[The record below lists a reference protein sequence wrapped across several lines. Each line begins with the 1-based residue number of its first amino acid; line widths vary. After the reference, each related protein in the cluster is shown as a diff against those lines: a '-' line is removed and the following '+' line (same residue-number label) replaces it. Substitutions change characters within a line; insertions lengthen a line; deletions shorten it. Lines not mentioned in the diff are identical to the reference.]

1 MQEIVAQVLL
11 ILRGAWRFRWLGV
24 AVAWLVAIA
33 GWVAVQF
40 IPDKYES
47 RTQVYVD
54 TDSLLKPLLSG
65 LAVNQDV
72 MSQVA
77 MMQTV
82 MLSRPNLEKVANK
95 NDLLLKAR
103 NQGEVE
109 AAIDALADGIEL
121 GRPTG
126 LSGSENTFV
135 VAYRNKDPK
144 IAYGVVR
151 SLLDTFMEGSL
162 GLKRTDAGV
171 AQRFLQSQLADYEA
185 RLTEAE
191 QRLAAFK
198 QQNVGLLP
206 GVGGGDY
213 YQRLETSLGA
223 LQQMQQ
229 KLSQM
234 TQRRNELQRQ
244 LDGEEPTFGLMGS
257 PEGSPIDGQIARY
270 RAQLD
275 QLLLQYTEKHPQVQA
290 IQQMIDQLEKEKRG
304 GARVSQSVA
313 PPGANVTGEQ
323 AFVRSLDMNPV
334 YQNLRLA
341 LSQADADIAEMRGQL
356 AAQQAVVAD
365 LRSKVN
371 SMPEIEAELSRLN
384 RDYEVN
390 KQQYD
395 TLLQRLESAKISEQA
410 DQNTESVKFRI
421 IEPPTLPVKPSGP
434 VRPVLNTM
442 VLLAALGAGLGIAVL
457 FAQLHPTFATREAL
471 QRVIER
477 PVLGTIS
484 VAVNPFS
491 TPWYRRQSAMVGG
504 AAVLLLAAYVL
515 NILLTGPMRALLRGF
530 TG

>member
-33 GWVAVQF
+33 GWVTVQF
-40 IPDKYES
+40 IPDKYEA

-65 LAVNQDV
+65 LAVDQDV

-82 MLSRPNLEKVANK
+82 MLSRPNLEKVAHK

-103 NQGEVE
+103 SQREVE
-109 AAIDALADGIEL
+109 AAIDALADSIEL
-121 GRPTG
+121 GRPTAI
-126 LSGSENTFV
+126 SGSDTFV
-135 VAYRNKDPK
+135 VAYRNKDPEV
-144 IAYGVVR
+144 AHGVIR

-171 AQRFLQSQLADYEA
+171 AQRFLQSQIADYEA
-185 RLTEAE
+185 RLTAAE

-213 YQRLETSLGA
+213 YQRLEVAMGT

-290 IQQMIDQLEKEKRG
+290 IQQMIDQLEQEKRG

-341 LSQADADIAEMRGQL
+341 LSQSDADIAEMRGQL

-371 SMPEIEAELSRLN
+371 SMPEIEAELARLN

-395 TLLQRLESAKISEQA
+395 TLLQRLESARISEQA

-457 FAQLHPTFATREAL
+457 FAQLHPTFATRESL
-471 QRVIER
+471 QRGIDR

-484 VAVNPFS
+484 VAMSPFS

-504 AAVLLLAAYVL
+504 AAVLLLAAYIL
-515 NILLTGPMRALLRGF
+515 NILLTEPVRALIRGI